1 MREEDDMQSHIS
13 MARRQVAAAV
23 VFFLGTAAHGQTP
36 TPADNAF
43 NSHNEAEAAICS
55 QYGCNNGNGA
65 PAPRVGYDPC
75 YLKQNALRP
84 CNQAPSPVVAE
95 NVIGTWELPRE
106 GGFWLLDIRG
116 DGTYSFRSEARD
128 GVEPHAGTFT
138 AVNGVW
144 SLKATN
150 GYADGGSY
158 VYQAPDTWIEMGH
171 LGWAAWRRHSL
182 RTASC
187 AR

>member
-1 MREEDDMQSHIS
+1 
-13 MARRQVAAAV
+13 MARHLVAAALV
-23 VFFLGTAAHGQTP
+23 CFLGTAAHAQTP

-55 QYGCNNGNGA
+55 QYGCNNGNAA

-84 CNQAPSPVVAE
+84 CNQPPAPVVE
-95 NVIGTWELPRE
+95 RNVIGTWELPRE
-106 GGFWLLDIRG
+106 GGSWFLDIRG

-128 GVEPHAGTFT
+128 GAQPHAGTFT

-187 AR
+187 AK